1 MKNRIEEEKIISSS
15 INGKKGKLH
24 KGYLILSVL
33 LGMILAIGM
42 PFFNEP
48 DGQFHY
54 VVSSNMVNL
63 SNDIS
68 AYGEVSIG
76 TGIDQQLE
84 VYQQGGYFQKY
95 YLTRIV
101 EMPMSKQPRQ
111 GLTENPNIKS
121 YNFLGHLIPALGVWI
136 GHKIY
141 PSMGMMITTARLF
154 SVLINSLLMFLI
166 IKSVKKGKMIFVALS
181 LTPVTLNSFASLS
194 YDSLSFVLVA
204 WLIAI
209 VINSLVDQ
217 QIKWWRWLE
226 LAVASVAIYF
236 GAKTNFKVLL
246 LFIPV
251 LIAMFVFPKLYQKL
265 SRFFSDL
272 WTNKKALVLSLLVG
286 LGLIFVILIV
296 LLGLRHN
303 GIFYSIY
310 RFIINYVVNLR
321 DYLSVSSVFYNLLG
335 SPYPNINYTPAWVS
349 MIWYIV
355 LFAVLLSEDKFI
367 KSKFISLTSMVIFL
381 MGIAAVYYVYMT
393 YTPTGAPVGNP
404 TILGQMQGLQ
414 GRYFTPTLFLL
425 LFVTCYEKFKIKING
440 QKGILLFVMGIAVI
454 TNVLLLFSTLF
465 GAYYL

>member
-1 MKNRIEEEKIISSS
+1 MD
-15 INGKKGKLH
+15 GKKSKVH
-24 KGYLILSVL
+24 KIYLIVSIL
-33 LGMILAIGM
+33 LGMILAVGM

-76 TGIDQQLE
+76 TGIDQQ
-84 VYQQGGYFQKY
+84 VKAYQQGDYFQKY
-95 YLTRIV
+95 YLTKVV
-101 EMPMSKQPRQ
+101 EMPMNKQPRQ
-111 GLTENPNIKS
+111 GLTGNPSIKS
-121 YNFLGHLIPALGVWI
+121 YSFWGHLIPAMGVWI

-166 IKSVKKGKMIFVALS
+166 IKSVKKGKMIFAALS

-194 YDSLSFVLVA
+194 YDSLSFILVA
-204 WLIAI
+204 WLIAL

-217 QIKWWRWLE
+217 EIRWWRWVE
-226 LAVASVAIYF
+226 LAVASGAIYF

-265 SRFFSDL
+265 SLFCSNL
-272 WTNKKALVLSLLVG
+272 WANKKALALSLLGVMS
-286 LGLIFVILIV
+286 LIFVNLIV

-310 RFIINYVVNLR
+310 RFIINYVVNLNPGIT
-321 DYLSVSSVFYNLLG
+321 SASVFQTLLG
-335 SPYPNINYTPAWVS
+335 SPYPFINNSPTWVN
-349 MIWYIV
+349 MIWYVV
-355 LFAVLLSEDKFI
+355 LFATLLNEDKFI
-367 KSKFISLTSMVIFL
+367 KNKLIPIVGAGIFL
-381 MGIAAVYYVYMT
+381 LGIAAVYYVYMT
-393 YTPTGAPVGNP
+393 YTSTGAPVSNA
-404 TILGQMQGLQ
+404 TLVGQMQGLQ

-425 LFVTCYEKFKIKING
+425 LFVTCYEKFKIKIIG
-440 QKGILLFVMGIAVI
+440 QKGVLLFVMGTAMI
-454 TNVLLLFSTLF
+454 TNVLLLVSTLF
-465 GAYYL
+465 GIYYL

>member
-1 MKNRIEEEKIISSS
+1 MKKRTEKNSIPSSAD
-15 INGKKGKLH
+15 GKKSKVH
-24 KGYLILSVL
+24 KIYLIVSIL
-33 LGMILAIGM
+33 LGMILAVGM

-76 TGIDQQLE
+76 TGIDQQ
-84 VYQQGGYFQKY
+84 VKAYQQGDYLQKY
-95 YLTRIV
+95 YLTKVV

-111 GLTENPNIKS
+111 GLTDNPSIKS
-121 YNFLGHLIPALGVWI
+121 YSFWGHLIPAMGVWI

-141 PSMGMMITTARLF
+141 PSMGMMITTARVF

-166 IKSVKKGKMIFVALS
+166 IKSVKKGKMLFVALS

-204 WLIAI
+204 WLMAI
-209 VINSLVDQ
+209 VINSLVEQ
-217 QIKWWRWLE
+217 EIRWWRWVE
-226 LAVASVAIYF
+226 LAVASGAIYF

-265 SRFFSDL
+265 SLFCSNL
-272 WTNKKALVLSLLVG
+272 WANKKALALSLIGVA
-286 LGLIFVILIV
+286 GLIFVSLII

-321 DYLSVSSVFYNLLG
+321 NSFSVGSVFYNLLG
-335 SPYPNINYTPAWVS
+335 SPYPEINYTPAWVS
-349 MIWYIV
+349 MTWFIV
-355 LFAVLLSEDKFI
+355 LFTALLSEEKFI
-367 KSKFISLTSMVIFL
+367 KSKLIPLVSGVIFL
-381 MGIAAVYYVYMT
+381 LGIAAVYYSFMT
-393 YTPTGAPVGNP
+393 YTSTGAPVSNAN
-404 TILGQMQGLQ
+404 LVGQMQGLQ

-440 QKGILLFVMGIAVI
+440 QKGVLLFVMGTAII
-454 TNVLLLFSTLF
+454 TNILLLFSTLF
-465 GAYYL
+465 GIYYL

>member
-1 MKNRIEEEKIISSS
+1 MKKRIEKYSISPSMD
-15 INGKKGKLH
+15 GKKSKVH
-24 KGYLILSVL
+24 KIYLTVSVL

-48 DGQFHY
+48 DGQYHY

-68 AYGEVSIG
+68 AYGEVGIG
-76 TGIDQQLE
+76 TGIDQQINA
-84 VYQQGGYFQKY
+84 YQQGGYFQKY
-95 YLTRIV
+95 YLTKIV
-101 EMPMSKQPRQ
+101 EMPMSKQPRG
-111 GLTENPNIKS
+111 GLTEKPNIKS

-136 GHKIY
+136 GHKVY
-141 PSMGMMITTARLF
+141 PSIGVMITTARLF

-166 IKSVKKGKMIFVALS
+166 IKYVKKGKMIFVALS

-204 WLIAI
+204 WLMAI

-217 QIKWWRWLE
+217 QIKWWRWVE
-226 LAVASVAIYF
+226 LGVVSGAIYF

-246 LFIPV
+246 LFIPA
-251 LIAMFVFPKLYQKL
+251 LIAMFVFPRLYQKL
-265 SRFFSDL
+265 SLFCSYL
-272 WTNKKALVLSLLVG
+272 WRNKKALALSLLG
-286 LGLIFVILIV
+286 GMGLIVVNLIV
-296 LLGLRHN
+296 LIGLRHS
-303 GIFYSIY
+303 GVFYSIY

-367 KSKFISLTSMVIFL
+367 KSKFISLASMVIFL
-381 MGIAAVYYVYMT
+381 LGITAVYYVYMT
-393 YTPTGAPVGNP
+393 YTPTGAPVANL

-425 LFVTCYEKFKIKING
+425 LFITCQEKFKIKIKG
-440 QKGILLFVMGIAVI
+440 SKGILLFVTGTAVV